1 MIRSPKSAK
10 TRADATAA
18 PATRADLIAADLI
31 AAPLAGLRNRDA
43 AGTVL
48 ASFERSAYLDLD
60 GRIVAAA
67 SGELDPGPLTIG
79 LSEFSAVRT
88 VAPGE
93 RIILRDGR
101 LRIGQA
107 VVDLGCARVWDPA
120 LPPLPKNLAPVA
132 APVAMKGVREAV
144 VDELRARG
152 SQSSVAARDGLLEAL
167 ASGLAAIAAFLSGE
181 SSSGAAAHAVAAQI
195 AGRGPGL
202 TPSGDDL
209 LTGIVHAVT
218 LWPKL
223 ADAAGGAS
231 RVRDLLVNAAVPHT
245 TRISAA
251 YLEAARQGWASEPWH
266 ALVHG
271 IGQGPDAVR
280 AAARRLLLIGETS
293 GADALTGFCWAW
305 RRVAA

>member
-1 MIRSPKSAK
+1 M
-10 TRADATAA
+10 TR
-18 PATRADLIAADLI
+18 ADLI
-31 AAPLAGLRNRDA
+31 AAPLAGLRHREA

-60 GRIVAAA
+60 GRVVAAA
-67 SGELDPGPLTIG
+67 SAELDPGPLTIG

-93 RIILRDGR
+93 RVVLRDGG
-101 LRIGQA
+101 LRIGRA
-107 VVDLGCARVWDPA
+107 EVDLKDARVWDPA
-120 LPPLPKNLAPVA
+120 LPPLPKDLAPVA
-132 APVAMKGVREAV
+132 TKNVRDAV
-144 VDELRARG
+144 VDELRARA
-152 SQSSVAARDGLLEAL
+152 SQPSVAASSVAARDGLLETL
-167 ASGLAAIAAFLSGE
+167 ASGLDAIAAFLSGE
-181 SSSGAAAHAVAAQI
+181 GAPGEAAHAVAAQI
-195 AGRGPGL
+195 AGCGPGL

-209 LTGIVHAVT
+209 LTGIVHAIT
-218 LWPKL
+218 LWPDL

-251 YLEAARQGWASEPWH
+251 YLEAARQGWASETWH
-266 ALVHG
+266 ALVYG
-271 IGQGPDAVR
+271 IGRGPDAAR

-305 RRVAA
+305 RRVVA

>member
-1 MIRSPKSAK
+1 MMR
-10 TRADATAA
+10 
-18 PATRADLIAADLI
+18 ADLI
-31 AAPLAGLRNRDA
+31 AAPLAGLRNRDT

-60 GRIVAAA
+60 GRVIAAA
-67 SGELDPGPLTIG
+67 SRELDPGPLTIG
-79 LSEFSAVRT
+79 LSEFSAVGT
-88 VAPGE
+88 LSPGE
-93 RIILRDGR
+93 RVVLRDGI
-101 LRIGQA
+101 LGIGRSE
-107 VVDLGCARVWDPA
+107 VDLGCARVWDPA
-120 LPPLPKNLAPVA
+120 LPPLPEDLAPDA
-132 APVAMKGVREAV
+132 ALVAMNGVREAV
-144 VDELRARG
+144 VDELRAHG
-152 SQSSVAARDGLLEAL
+152 SESGVTARSAAAGGGLLEAL
-167 ASGLAAIAAFLSGE
+167 ACGLDAIAAFLSGE
-181 SSSGAAAHAVAAQI
+181 SSSGATAHAVVVQI

-231 RVRDLLVNAAVPHT
+231 RVRDLLVSAAVPHT

-266 ALVHG
+266 ALVAG

-280 AAARRLLLIGETS
+280 AAAQRLLGIGETS

>member
-1 MIRSPKSAK
+1 MR
-10 TRADATAA
+10 
-18 PATRADLIAADLI
+18 ADLI

-43 AGTVL
+43 TGTVL

-60 GRIVAAA
+60 GRIIAAA

-79 LSEFSAVRT
+79 LSEFSAVGT
-88 VAPGE
+88 LSPGE
-93 RIILRDGR
+93 RVVLRDGR
-101 LRIGQA
+101 LGIGRA
-107 VVDLGCARVWDPA
+107 EVDLGGARLWDPA
-120 LPPLPKNLAPVA
+120 LPPLPKDLTPEA
-132 APVAMKGVREAV
+132 AAVEMKGVREAV

-152 SQSSVAARDGLLEAL
+152 SQSSVAARSVAARDGFLETL

-181 SSSGAAAHAVAAQI
+181 GAPGATAHAVAAQI

-266 ALVHG
+266 ALVRG
-271 IGQGPDAVR
+271 IGQGPDAARV
-280 AAARRLLLIGETS
+280 AARRIMLIGETS

-305 RRVAA
+305 HRVVA